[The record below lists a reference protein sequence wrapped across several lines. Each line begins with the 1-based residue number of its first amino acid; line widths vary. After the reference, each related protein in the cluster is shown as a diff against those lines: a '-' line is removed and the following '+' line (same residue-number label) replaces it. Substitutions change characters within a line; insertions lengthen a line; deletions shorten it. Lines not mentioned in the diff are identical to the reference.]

1 MNSKTQ
7 KIIAEIEVRF
17 RDLDAMGH
25 VNNAV
30 YFTYMEIART
40 RFFLS
45 FTNLGDPLQ
54 LPVIIVEA
62 SCTYMAPA
70 RYDDNIQ
77 VTVNVTRIGD
87 KSFDLSYGMSN
98 QENRSIASGRT
109 VIVAY
114 DYEDRR
120 AIRIPENMRKSLNI
134 YGAL

>member
-1 MNSKTQ
+1 MNSHAQ
-7 KIIAEIEVRF
+7 KITAEIEVRF

-40 RFFLS
+40 RFFMTL
-45 FTNLGDPLQ
+45 TNLGDPLQ

-62 SCTYMAPA
+62 SCTYMAQA
-70 RYDDNIQ
+70 RFDDTIQ

-87 KSFDLSYGMSN
+87 KSFDLRYEMSN

-109 VIVAY
+109 IMVAY
-114 DYEDRR
+114 DYENRR
-120 AIRIPENMRKSLNI
+120 AIRIPENMRKSLEI
-134 YGAL
+134 YSAL